1 MAKVKITGHASGTGV
16 VTITAPNTSTDRTI
30 TLPDGTGTLLDENSS
45 LPAANLTGT
54 IASARL
60 PTSTDLPLAGGT
72 MTGTVAFADNVYAT
86 FGTSADLRIKHNGA
100 ESVIQDQGSGALY
113 MASNEFKVTNAAI
126 TENMIIATENAA
138 VKLFYDNAQ
147 KFITTSTGIDVTGGV
162 TASTTIKC
170 GTAEASSGVAS
181 DTFAFMGVNTSNNA
195 TKHGAVF
202 SSKHADSNILLCG
215 IHDTAFNTLVVKGSG
230 KVGIGTV
237 SPVGPLHVVSEIN
250 VGPDSNNRS
259 MYGFNTDRGY
269 FGTVQGGTSY
279 FDTMSL
285 KGGLVGIGTSAP
297 TGILH
302 VSGAS
307 PHAKMVNTT
316 WGASSS
322 ATSKKTIDNTAGG
335 ASYRGMMTEL
345 LFTWT
350 QTTSESWIMVRTP
363 QAYAD
368 WPGGGWADMK
378 LCWSGYHAS
387 NNTMMSWTAVFHNHH
402 GRVFTWSKTGI
413 TQVGN
418 GSGSY
423 GTYNYTPAVAFYR
436 QTSSAHGYTNS
447 DAWMRNLFI
456 KVSGNSASNVC
467 SQRSL
472 YINGLSGGYEYEV
485 IHMGTSTPGGGLTG
499 V

>member
-1 MAKVKITGHASGTGV
+1 MAKVKITGHASGSGV
-16 VTITAPNTSTDRTI
+16 ITVTAPNTSTDRTI

-230 KVGIGTV
+230 KVGIGT
-237 SPVGPLHVVSEIN
+237 
-250 VGPDSNNRS
+250 
-259 MYGFNTDRGY
+259 
-269 FGTVQGGTSY
+269 
-279 FDTMSL
+279 
-285 KGGLVGIGTSAP
+285 SAP

-387 NNTMMSWTAVFHNHH
+387 NNTLMSWTAVFHNHH
-402 GRVFTWSKTGI
+402 GRVFSWSKTGV

>member
-16 VTITAPNTSTDRTI
+16 ITITAPNTSTDRTI

-215 IHDTAFNTLVVKGSG
+215 IQATAFNALVAQGMWHTWVLVSSGLYQLECCMLAVLDLMLQLVVNS
-230 KVGIGTV
+230 
-237 SPVGPLHVVSEIN
+237 
-250 VGPDSNNRS
+250 
-259 MYGFNTDRGY
+259 
-269 FGTVQGGTSY
+269 
-279 FDTMSL
+279 
-285 KGGLVGIGTSAP
+285 
-297 TGILH
+297 
-302 VSGAS
+302 
-307 PHAKMVNTT
+307 T
-316 WGASSS
+316 WGAI
-322 ATSKKTIDNTAGG
+322 AHLD
-335 ASYRGMMTEL
+335 
-345 LFTWT
+345 
-350 QTTSESWIMVRTP
+350 TP
-363 QAYAD
+363 EQRIRYYCR
-368 WPGGGWADMK
+368 WRF
-378 LCWSGYHAS
+378 
-387 NNTMMSWTAVFHNHH
+387 NN
-402 GRVFTWSKTGI
+402 
-413 TQVGN
+413 
-418 GSGSY
+418 
-423 GTYNYTPAVAFYR
+423 
-436 QTSSAHGYTNS
+436 
-447 DAWMRNLFI
+447 
-456 KVSGNSASNVC
+456 
-467 SQRSL
+467 
-472 YINGLSGGYEYEV
+472 
-485 IHMGTSTPGGGLTG
+485 
-499 V
+499 